1 MYFGYFNKCLNW
13 KHFSTE
19 ILFKFHICNFLT
31 LMTLNMPVIKL
42 NSEKVEFKAKKG
54 FRYFITNL
62 SLLKVLSIFNYL

>member
-1 MYFGYFNKCLNW
+1 MDTLKNFLIR
-13 KHFSTE
+13 FSTE
-19 ILFKFHICNFLT
+19 ILFKFYVCNF